1 MKKASTVVGN
11 NSVIGSFCAFV
22 ICGTLMLSV
31 AQAQYVDPVYLT
43 SGNSVAGVDVGS
55 SAGMFSWAVDGQ
67 NQLKQQ
73 WFWWRV
79 GLTGPEYAV
88 DQGTTYAKLQSAP
101 NLLTVTYSDL
111 LGRFDVRID
120 YKMFG
125 GAPGDGQSD
134 ITETIAIY
142 NKTASPLNFH
152 FFQYSDFN
160 IDGIGNND
168 TVQILSDDSGYY
180 SAIQLDGTYYG
191 VSETIGS
198 PSANRAQAALA
209 GVAGE
214 TLALLTDA
222 FTTDLN
228 NDDFEG
234 PGDVTWAL
242 QWNFDIA
249 ANGSIEVFKDKQL
262 KVGYIP
268 EPGAM
273 SLLGFG
279 AVALLLRRRS
289 R

>member
-1 MKKASTVVGN
+1 MNKASTLVGRN
-11 NSVIGSFCAFV
+11 CIISFLSAFAV
-22 ICGTLMLSV
+22 CWTLMLSV
-31 AQAQYVDPVYLT
+31 GQAQYVDPVYLT
-43 SGNSVAGVDVGS
+43 SGNSVAGVDLGS
-55 SAGMFSWAVDGQ
+55 SAGMFSWSVDNQ

-79 GLTGPEYAV
+79 GATGPESALN
-88 DQGTTYAKLQSAP
+88 QGTTYIKQTPAP
-101 NLLTVTYSDL
+101 NLLTSTYSDS
-111 LGRFDVRID
+111 LGRFDIRID

-125 GAPGDGQSD
+125 GSPGDGTSD

-142 NKTASPLNFH
+142 NKTAAPLDLH

-160 IDGIGNND
+160 IDGGNND
-168 TVQILSDDSGYY
+168 TVQILSDGSGYY

-198 PSANRAQAALA
+198 PSANRAQAAFA
-209 GVAGE
+209 DVAGA
-214 TLALLTDA
+214 TLAALTDGL
-222 FTTDLN
+222 TTDLDN
-228 NDDFEG
+228 STFAG

-249 ANGSIEVFKDKQL
+249 ANGSVEVFKDKQL

-268 EPGAM
+268 EPGAVA
-273 SLLGFG
+273 LLGLG
-279 AVALLLRRRS
+279 AAALLLRRRS